1 MPESP
6 ADTIRRAATL
16 MRERAMAATSGGWES
31 ITLPEW
37 DFYEV
42 RADQSPPG
50 RPRTEYRWVG
60 SYIHERADA
69 EYIAALHPTVV
80 LRVADSWVALAEE
93 MADYPAVHVPLGIG
107 IASRP
112 EEPSTLWTHT
122 YNAAVAYL
130 GETP

>member
-6 ADTIRRAATL
+6 ADTLRRAATL
-16 MRERAMAATSGGWES
+16 LRDRAMLQPHGPWHWEALGEGGYPQRVSNPEAIIVAETS
-31 ITLPEW
+31 T
-37 DFYEV
+37 
-42 RADQSPPG
+42 SPGAPA
-50 RPRTEYRWVG
+50 P
-60 SYIHERADA
+60 AC

-80 LRVADSWVALAEE
+80 LRVADSWFALADE

-112 EEPSTLWTHT
+112 EQPSTVWTHT